1 VVNPDFGCWETL
13 TMPVARLGSPIDIA
27 ISGLRA
33 ETLRMKVISGNI
45 ANSRTSRTDTGAPYR
60 RQDVALSTSPGAAGG
75 VQIGGIVQDMSTDFQ
90 DVYMPGHP
98 DADKN
103 GMVKMPN
110 VDLPTEMMSM
120 VGASRAYQANA
131 AILKRYQDM
140 VNATLELLR

>member
-1 VVNPDFGCWETL
+1 
-13 TMPVARLGSPIDIA
+13 MAIARLGSPIDIA

-45 ANSRTSRTDTGAPYR
+45 ANSRTSRTETGQPYR
-60 RQDVALSTSPGAAGG
+60 RKEVSVTTSAAAAGG
-75 VQIGGIVQDMSTDFQ
+75 VQIGGVTEDMSTDFKEI
-90 DVYMPGHP
+90 YMPGHP
-98 DADKN
+98 DADKS

-110 VDLPTEMMSM
+110 VDLPNEMMSM

>member
-1 VVNPDFGCWETL
+1 MAIT
-13 TMPVARLGSPIDIA
+13 RLGSPIDIA

-33 ETLRMKVISGNI
+33 ESLKMKVISGNI
-45 ANSRTSRTDTGAPYR
+45 ANSRTSRTETGGPYR
-60 RQDVALSTSPGAAGG
+60 RKEVAMSASAGGDGG
-75 VQIGGIVQDMSTDFQ
+75 VQIAGVVDDTTTDFK

-98 DADKN
+98 DADKS

-110 VDLPTEMMSM
+110 VDLPNEMMSM